1 MKRLIMM
8 IVTMM
13 MVANLFAGT
22 AIYKAKKAD
31 GSEQKI
37 IFDTNEKIA
46 NMITF
51 LYSVGSPVE
60 KVTIQ
65 TKGTGTFKEAS
76 AEKPYYCI
84 RFKNTPN
91 VKMFMWKSDFE
102 EIMAEMKGENK

>member
-1 MKRLIMM
+1 MKKLIMM
-8 IVTMM
+8 LAAMM

-51 LYSVGSPVE
+51 LY
-60 KVTIQ
+60 
-65 TKGTGTFKEAS
+65 
-76 AEKPYYCI
+76 
-84 RFKNTPN
+84 
-91 VKMFMWKSDFE
+91 
-102 EIMAEMKGENK
+102 